1 MSRDSATLL
10 DIVLA
15 ARDVIEFTA
24 GVERGEFLRNRIL
37 QSAILHKLMVIGEA
51 VKRLSNETRDRHPQI
66 PWQDIAGL
74 RDKLIHDYGE
84 IDLGQ
89 IWDISQARIPSLL
102 KQLEPLISQKP
113 GE

>member
-1 MSRDSATLL
+1 MSRDSATFL

-15 ARDVIEFTA
+15 ARDVIEFPA

-66 PWQDIAGL
+66 PWKDIAGL
-74 RDKLIHDYGE
+74 RDKLIHDYGQ

-89 IWDISQARIPSLL
+89 VWDITQTRIPDLL
-102 KQLEPLISQKP
+102 KQIEPLISQKP

>member
-15 ARDVIEFTA
+15 ARDVIDFTA
-24 GVERGEFLRNRIL
+24 GVERGQFLQNRIL
-37 QSAILHKLMVIGEA
+37 QSAILHKLMVIGKA
-51 VKRLSNETRDRHPQI
+51 VKRLSNEMRERHPQI
-66 PWQDIAGL
+66 PWKDIAGL
-74 RDKLIHDYGE
+74 RDKLIHDYGQ

-89 IWDISQARIPSLL
+89 VWDITQARIPSLL
-102 KQLEPLISQKP
+102 KQLEPLIREKP